1 MYNPM
6 TWKDDQD
13 NVQTRAGKPALARRL
28 YLMERF
34 YALYNSCQWAL
45 RQYRDDALLARSN
58 SLPTEVSV
66 FISKQLPGYRKRYL
80 QCRQRLANLCRR
92 IEAGNM
98 SLPRPEELSPQQNR
112 TVTQEQLARLMT
124 VLKDNGIDED
134 EADTVA
140 EAACFVLDM
149 EADIPSNTA
158 LCRIAHA
165 FPALHSDTI
174 LAFCFEPI
182 EADDVGAT
190 LLVHVEAELDP
201 AVYSTI
207 EDAIAS
213 YIESVP
219 AWSFERLVCDVLY
232 QLGYSFE
239 ILKPTHTF
247 RI

>member
-6 TWKDDQD
+6 TWKDDQGT
-13 NVQTRAGKPALARRL
+13 VQTRARKSALVRRL
-28 YLMERF
+28 YLMEYF
-34 YALYNSCQWAL
+34 YDLYGSCQWAL
-45 RQYRDDALLARSN
+45 RQYKDYALLTRSN
-58 SLPTEVSV
+58 SLPPEASV
-66 FISKQLPGYRKRYL
+66 FISKQLPSQRMYYL

-92 IEAGNM
+92 IEDDNM
-98 SLPRPEELSPQQNR
+98 SLPQPEELSPQQNR
-112 TVTQEQLARLMT
+112 TVTQEQLARLIT

-140 EAACFVLDM
+140 EAVCFVLDM
-149 EADIPSNTA
+149 EAGIPSDAA

-165 FPALHSDTI
+165 FPARHGGTI
-174 LAFCFEPI
+174 LEFCFEPI
-182 EADDVGAT
+182 EADDASAM
-190 LLVHVEAELDP
+190 LLVRVETELNSV
-201 AVYSTI
+201 VYSTI

-219 AWSFERLVCDVLY
+219 AWSFEQLVCDVLR

-247 RI
+247 HI